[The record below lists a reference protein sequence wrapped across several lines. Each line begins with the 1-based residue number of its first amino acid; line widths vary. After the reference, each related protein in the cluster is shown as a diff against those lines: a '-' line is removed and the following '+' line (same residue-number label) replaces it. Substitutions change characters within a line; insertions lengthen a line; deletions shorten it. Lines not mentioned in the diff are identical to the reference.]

1 MKAFF
6 MKSIRILV
14 VYDSVTGN
22 VERMAYAVAEGA
34 KEAGAMVTVKRVEAV
49 DPSEIE
55 LYDGFAFGSPTHY
68 GVISKKM
75 SEFFNQKFSEYW
87 GKLKYKVAVAF
98 SSSGGLGGGN
108 EMTLLSLLSVIL
120 NFGMMTFGVPDYVAP
135 GVTLHYGSVAIGKP
149 DENSIKACKL
159 LGKRL
164 VEHVKVIKAG
174 LASLG
179 QSDINV

>member
-1 MKAFF
+1 MFF
-6 MKSIRILV
+6 MGSIRILV

-34 KEAGAMVTVKRVEAV
+34 REAGAIVTVNRVEEV
-49 DPSEIE
+49 DPDKIE
-55 LYDGFAFGSPTHY
+55 SYDGFAFGSPTHY
-68 GVISKKM
+68 GVM
-75 SEFFNQKFSEYW
+75 SERMSAFFHQKLSGYW

-108 EMTLLSLLSVIL
+108 EMALLSLLSAIL

-135 GVTLHYGSVAIGKP
+135 GVTLHYGAVAIGKP
-149 DENSIKACKL
+149 DKNSLKACRL
-159 LGKRL
+159 LGKKL

-174 LASLG
+174 IESLRKMT
-179 QSDINV
+179 